1 MPHTFIALVIYLLA
15 AYRLTILIVKDS
27 IFNGVRDWI
36 RDHGYKTQTQTDL
49 RGEVHTRVTAINL
62 FWSWLHDLIS
72 CEWCTSIW
80 VGTVVV
86 LLQHYQQSWFQY
98 VCFALAL
105 SSVAS
110 VMSEKT

>member
-1 MPHTFIALVIYLLA
+1 MPKTLIALIVYMLA
-15 AYRLTILIVKDS
+15 TYRLVILAC
-27 IFNGVRDWI
+27 RDKITVGIRDFI
-36 RDHGYKTQTQTDL
+36 RDHGY
-49 RGEVHTRVTAINL
+49 HTMTGRALNGSETTNVTVINR

-80 VGTVVV
+80 IATGVVV
-86 LLQHYQQSWFQY
+86 LQHYQQSWFQY
-98 VCFALAL
+98 ICFGLAL